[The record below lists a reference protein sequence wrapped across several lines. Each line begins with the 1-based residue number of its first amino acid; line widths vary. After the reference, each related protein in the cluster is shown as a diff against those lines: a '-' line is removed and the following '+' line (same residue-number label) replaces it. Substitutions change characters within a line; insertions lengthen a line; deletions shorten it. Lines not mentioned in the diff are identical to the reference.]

1 MTDYRALVNYF
12 LSVCGIGKTF
22 VQKHPELSTGIY
34 TSLHSNSIVMRVKS
48 FVFSTLLFLTGFT
61 LSVIAQSNAYRGSQA
76 YLGLSGGVY
85 GYQGRYDLESAANT
99 ASTSKWYPGAAL
111 NASFPI
117 RQNAVYFRG
126 VLGASNFSGDTDFTY
141 SQNAFG
147 AKPVLWLESQAVFP
161 IFRNGGKIL
170 PYLFG
175 GFGAFVADPFEGFRK
190 NTEVPG
196 AGNNKPDRSA
206 FSFPVAGLGVDFAAT
221 KKLSIFVEGTYRYH
235 WNFFAKSPSHPFST
249 SFIAAGLRFGLPSK
263 GGGSVTDQT
272 PPEIPQPRDIPVY
285 DPPSAEVP
293 QTPPAPQVC
302 TLSVLNSVN
311 FNYNKDDL
319 DAAAMSLLD
328 ENIAE
333 LNRNPLCCVRILGY
347 TDEATSPAQALRISE
362 SRARKVYDY
371 YVSKGVDASRLRMA
385 AMGEAQPNCNKS
397 DPGKGCR
404 FNRRVESKPVDCKNL
419 GQ

>member
-1 MTDYRALVNYF
+1 
-12 LSVCGIGKTF
+12 
-22 VQKHPELSTGIY
+22 
-34 TSLHSNSIVMRVKS
+34 MRVKTYIIS
-48 FVFSTLLFLTGFT
+48 AFLLFLGF
-61 LSVIAQSNAYRGSQA
+61 SSSAFAQSNAYRGSQA

-85 GYQGRYDLESAANT
+85 GYQGRIDLENAANT
-99 ASTSKWYPGAAL
+99 ATTSKWYPGAAIH
-111 NASFPI
+111 ASFPI
-117 RQNAVYFRG
+117 RPNVVYFRG
-126 VLGASNFSGDTDFTY
+126 VMGASNFSGDTQFSY

-147 AKPVLWLESQAVFP
+147 AKPIVWLESQAVFP
-161 IFRNGGKIL
+161 ILRNGGKVL

-206 FSFPVAGLGVDFAAT
+206 FSFPVAGLGVDFALS
-221 KKLSIFVEGTYRYH
+221 KKMSVFVEGTYRYH
-235 WNFFAKSPSHPFST
+235 WNFLVKSPSHPFST
-249 SFIAAGLRFGLPSK
+249 SFIAGGLRFGLPSR
-263 GGGSVTDQT
+263 GSGVATDQT
-272 PPEIPQPRDIPVY
+272 PPEIPQPREIPVY
-285 DPPSAEVP
+285 DPPAAEVP
-293 QTPPAPQVC
+293 QPPAPQGC

-328 ENIAE
+328 ENVAE
-333 LNRNPLCCVRILGY
+333 LNRSTVCCVRILGY
-347 TDEATSPAQALRISE
+347 TDEATSPANALRISE

-371 YVSKGVDASRLRMA
+371 YVSKGIDPSRLRMA

-404 FNRRVESKPVDCKNL
+404 FNRRVESKPMDCSNL